1 MKKSAR
7 SDGAT
12 EDVVR
17 LDLLVKRLDHA
28 PWKHLYTRSR
38 LCQLAEG
45 SSGIRKRVKGRL
57 LKMNT
62 SCLLSIAQLLR
73 ESPRL
78 DNIKEKEKQDKH
90 LIIVTST
97 QIDHDMLISV
107 KVG

>member
-1 MKKSAR
+1 
-7 SDGAT
+7 
-12 EDVVR
+12 
-17 LDLLVKRLDHA
+17 
-28 PWKHLYTRSR
+28 
-38 LCQLAEG
+38 
-45 SSGIRKRVKGRL
+45 
-57 LKMNT
+57 MNT

-107 KVG
+107 KVGWEEVITLCVLTHL